1 MGSAGIYKIGLVME
15 NRITELET
23 KISHQEKLLD
33 ELNEVVTGQWR
44 DIDVLKKKFVLLNEM
59 IQQLDTTTAE
69 ADVPPPHF

>member
-1 MGSAGIYKIGLVME
+1 ME

-23 KISHQEKLLD
+23 KIAHQEKLLD

-44 DIDVLKKKFVLLNEM
+44 DIDILKKKFVLLNEM
-59 IQQLDTTTAE
+59 IQQLDTKNTE

>member
-1 MGSAGIYKIGLVME
+1 ME

-44 DIDVLKKKFVLLNEM
+44 DLDILKKKFVLLNEM
-59 IQQLDTTTAE
+59 IQQLDTKNAE
-69 ADVPPPHF
+69 ADAPPPHF